1 MKKEIVLSGV
11 GGQGV
16 VSVGEVMGL
25 AASLYEENLNAT
37 MSASYG
43 SEARGTFTKTDV
55 IISDGEIGY
64 PNVASPDIILC
75 LAQVAYDR
83 YVDAF
88 RDDTIVFYDSEEV
101 TPKAGAKGEHIGFP
115 YRSEAIALGSIQ
127 SANFVALGTMS
138 KKTGLLGAE
147 GCLKAIEDRFGGKK
161 KVVESNQKAFRRGLE
176 L

>member
-1 MKKEIVLSGV
+1 MPGSLKPRKLRIEDEKEIVLSGV

-25 AASLYEENLNAT
+25 AASLYEENLNAA

-75 LAQVAYDR
+75 LARLPTTVMLTLS
-83 YVDAF
+83 VM
-88 RDDTIVFYDSEEV
+88 T
-101 TPKAGAKGEHIGFP
+101 
-115 YRSEAIALGSIQ
+115 Q
-127 SANFVALGTMS
+127 SSFMTARKL
-138 KKTGLLGAE
+138 
-147 GCLKAIEDRFGGKK
+147 R
-161 KVVESNQKAFRRGLE
+161 QRRAQR
-176 L
+176 

>member
-88 RDDTIVFYDSEEV
+88 RGRIE
-101 TPKAGAKGEHIGFP
+101 PK
-115 YRSEAIALGSIQ
+115 
-127 SANFVALGTMS
+127 
-138 KKTGLLGAE
+138 GLQA
-147 GCLKAIEDRFGGKK
+147 RP
-161 KVVESNQKAFRRGLE
+161 
-176 L
+176 

>member
-25 AASLYEENLNAT
+25 PHITPFSKFRIEP
-37 MSASYG
+37 MSYG

-64 PNVASPDIILC
+64 PNIASPDIILC

-161 KVVESNQKAFRRGLE
+161 KVVESNQKAFKRGLE

>member
-138 KKTGLLGAE
+138 KRRDFWV
-147 GCLKAIEDRFGGKK
+147 LKAALKLSK
-161 KVVESNQKAFRRGLE
+161 TVSAARRKW
-176 L
+176 

>member
-25 AASLYEENLNAT
+25 SSLYEKNLNAT

-55 IISDGEIGY
+55 VLSDGLVGY
-64 PNVASPDIILC
+64 PNVEVPDLILC

-83 YVDAF
+83 YVDKF
-88 RDDTIVFYDSEEV
+88 TNDTMVFYDSEEV
-101 TPKAGAKGEHIGFP
+101 KPKAGAKGTAIGHPF
-115 YRSEAIALGSIQ
+115 RKLAVELGSIQ
-127 SANFVALGTMS
+127 SANFIALGAMV
-138 KKTGLLGAE
+138 KRTGMLHSESVEKGIAQ
-147 GCLKAIEDRFGGKK
+147 RFAGKQ
-161 KVVESNQKAFRRGLE
+161 KVIDSNNKAFAKGLTLE
-176 L
+176 

>member
-16 VSVGEVMGL
+16 VSIGQVMGI
-25 AASLYEENLNAT
+25 AASLFEDKLNAT

-55 IISDGEIGY
+55 ILSDGAIGY
-64 PNVASPDIILC
+64 PNIEKPDIILC

-83 YVDAF
+83 YVDKF
-88 RDDTIVFYDSEEV
+88 DDDTLVFYDSELV
-101 TPKAGAKGEHIGFP
+101 KKAENAKGKHIGFP
-115 YRSEAIALGSIQ
+115 YRDKAIALGSIQ
-127 SANFVALGTMS
+127 SANFIALGTIV
-138 KKTGLLGAE
+138 KETKLLKPE
-147 GCLKAIEDRFGGKK
+147 GIMKAIENWFAGKN
-161 KVVESNQKAFRRGLE
+161 KVIASNQKAFEAGLK